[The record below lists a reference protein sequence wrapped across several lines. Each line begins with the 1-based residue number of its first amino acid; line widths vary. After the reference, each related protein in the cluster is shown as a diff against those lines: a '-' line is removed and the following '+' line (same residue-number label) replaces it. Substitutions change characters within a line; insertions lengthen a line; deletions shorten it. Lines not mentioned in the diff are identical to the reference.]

1 MVKPALK
8 TRSVGTR
15 VTDDEYAR
23 LETLAGDQTVSE
35 WVRAVLLRQAAPST
49 ASPAEEILLAELLA
63 LRTIL
68 LNLLF
73 RIVAGEKITAQEMRQ
88 LIERADQDKSE
99 KANRHLQGKP
109 RPVQKAVA

>member
-23 LETLAGDQTVSE
+23 LEALAGDQTVSE
-35 WVRAVLLRQAAPST
+35 WVRAVLLRQAGPSA
-49 ASPAEEILLAELLA
+49 ASPAEEVLLSELLA

-73 RIVAGEKITAQEMRQ
+73 RLVAGEKITAQEMRQ

-99 KANRHLQGKP
+99 KALRHLEGKP
-109 RPVQKAVA
+109 KPVRKAVA